1 MGARYRNVDLEI
13 RSQFDLQPLRDGFGE
28 HVDVLYCGETEPE
41 SGTFLLSVELSGCG
55 TACKADGGVSVGD
68 SADAAVLALCNL
80 LDALT
85 DAARDAWNNAHD
97 RMFDIGFD
105 ADAGDLR
112 VAQPLL
118 SVEALKQIGRLNARL
133 ALSVYAQ

>member
-13 RSQFDLQPLRDGFGE
+13 RSQSDLGPLRDGLGE
-28 HVDVLYCGETEPE
+28 SVDVLYCGETEPE

-55 TACKADGGVSVGD
+55 ISCATDAENT
-68 SADAAVLALCNL
+68 ADATVIALCNL
-80 LDALT
+80 VDGLT
-85 DAARDAWNNAHD
+85 DTARDAWNNAQD

-105 ADAGDLR
+105 ADAGDAR
-112 VAQPLL
+112 VGQPLL
-118 SVEALKQIGRLNARL
+118 SVEALKRIGRLNARL